1 MHRQVSIKQYAYLTK
16 NLLTFLFHLV
26 VQSLLQLPR
35 GASRWRPGARS
46 LRPAADQLPA
56 GGENEL
62 GAAGLHPERLRGG
75 LLKDS
80 GSCNRASLTVQVFPF
95 MSAEGRT

>member
-1 MHRQVSIKQYAYLTK
+1 MLILTK
-16 NLLTFLFHLV
+16 NLLTFLFHPV
-26 VQSLLQLPR
+26 VLSLLRLPP

-56 GGENEL
+56 GGEKEL
-62 GAAGLHPERLRGG
+62 GAAGLNPARLRGG

-80 GSCNRASLTVQVFPF
+80 GNSCNRASLTVQVFPF
-95 MSAEGRT
+95 LSSKGRT